1 MVGWLKA
8 PIGPHPQRGVSA
20 KCRLRL
26 IGTPESILLR
36 DINDMR
42 LDTVINDCK
51 NNETTGVED
60 EMAV

>member
-1 MVGWLKA
+1 MG
-8 PIGPHPQRGVSA
+8 
-20 KCRLRL
+20 L

-36 DINDMR
+36 DINDTR

-60 EMAV
+60 KMAV